1 MFIQVAVQS
10 AISQE
15 NEIDMTIKEAIHHQN
30 LGLAYLE
37 ESQPTKAT
45 AEFSALVELLPDE
58 AIGYGN
64 LAVAQLRLQQN
75 DLAEEWIKRGIAA
88 VPMDSQLH
96 FILSEVYQVKGESA
110 KAIEALKE
118 AVRLSPDELEFRY
131 KLVRHYLGQ
140 RNNPQAQQEA
150 VHHLQELYLRSPV
163 NVVILMK
170 LAQALIGQERL
181 EDAEK
186 HCHELFILLGDTDP
200 EKISFTNKR
209 YRGN

>member
-1 MFIQVAVQS
+1 M
-10 AISQE
+10 AI
-15 NEIDMTIKEAIHHQN
+15 
-30 LGLAYLE
+30 
-37 ESQPTKAT
+37 
-45 AEFSALVELLPDE
+45 LL
-58 AIGYGN
+58 
-64 LAVAQLRLQQN
+64 LLSLRLQQN

-88 VPMDSQLH
+88 VPMDSQLY

-150 VHHLQELYLRSPV
+150 VHHLQELYVRSPV

-186 HCHELFILLGDTDP
+186 HCQELFILLGDTDA
-200 EKISFTNKR
+200 EKLALLTKGIEAIKTRKSK
-209 YRGN
+209 